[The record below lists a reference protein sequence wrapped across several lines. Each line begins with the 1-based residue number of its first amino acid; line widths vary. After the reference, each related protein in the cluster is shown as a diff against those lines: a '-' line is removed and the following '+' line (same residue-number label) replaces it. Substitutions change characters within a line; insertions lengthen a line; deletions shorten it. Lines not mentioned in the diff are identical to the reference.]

1 MKKLLVTSFVAFGV
15 ALGLMFSL
23 SPHASAQE
31 GGSLIIGVS
40 QCPDGYEGQDFATD
54 CVEPA
59 AGVEFFIA
67 TPNTDNFSSTTSGG
81 DGLATFNL
89 EQFDLDPTGP
99 DPVSVGEPATQTG
112 DFAVA
117 CTVNEGE
124 ELEFQTEDIPFEP
137 GGPLLGITFEFETGD
152 DIACEWFRITM
163 PMPGD
168 EDQPVDD
175 AGDDVGGVDVDGLPN
190 TGAGTVFSANGAPAY
205 GLLPVAGLLL
215 LAGGALYAGRR
226 TSIR

>member
-1 MKKLLVTSFVAFGV
+1 MLT
-15 ALGLMFSL
+15 L
-23 SPHASAQE
+23 SPGASAQE

-40 QCPDGYEGQDFATD
+40 QCPDGYQGQDFGTD

-67 TPNTDNFSSTTSGG
+67 TPNTDNVSSTTSGG

-89 EQFDLDPTGP
+89 QQFDLDPSGP

-117 CTVNEGE
+117 CTVNGGE
-124 ELEFQTEDIPFEP
+124 ALDYQTEDIPFEP

-152 DIACEWFRITM
+152 DIACEWYRITM

-168 EDQPVDD
+168 VDPPVDD
-175 AGDDVGGVDVDGLPN
+175 AGDDAGGVEVDNLPN
-190 TGAGTVFSANGAPAY
+190 TGAGSVFADNGSMAY
-205 GLLPVAGLLL
+205 GLLSISGLLV
-215 LAGGALYAGRR
+215 LAAGAVFVGRR
-226 TSIR
+226 TSTR